1 MGTLPPFLQQPTRYL
16 FFTGK
21 GGVGKT
27 TLSSASAL
35 ALADQGKRV
44 LLVSTDPASNL
55 DAVLHTS
62 LGDTPTPVNGMTHLE
77 AMNIDPE
84 AAAAA
89 YRERVIDPYRGVLP
103 EDSIAHMEEQL
114 SGACTVEVAAFDE
127 FTALLTAT
135 DWTSSYDH
143 IVFDTAP
150 TGHTLRLLQLPAAWS
165 GFLENNTS
173 GVSCLGPNSELTSS
187 QARYAQVT
195 ATLADA
201 NATTMVLVSRPE
213 HAALTEAARTASEL
227 HELGID
233 NQQLVVNGVFKAADD
248 DAVAKA
254 FEQRGMEALRQM
266 PNALRALTRNDIP
279 LQGENV
285 MGIDSLRQLLNPT
298 TNNPASAHITL
309 PDMPHISGL
318 ATLTD
323 QIEADGR
330 GLIMLM
336 GKGGVG
342 KTTLA
347 AALAIAL
354 AERGHAVHLST
365 TDPAAHLK
373 QTVGS
378 EVANLKV
385 SRIDPKE
392 VTRQY
397 QEHVLATAGKD
408 LDADGRAMLEEELRS
423 PCSEEVAVF
432 HAFSRIIREAHESF
446 VILDTAPTGHTLLL
460 LDATG
465 SYHRQ
470 ILQDIEGQ
478 QVAKVTT
485 PMMRLQ
491 DASYTKM
498 VIATLPETTPV
509 QEAAQ
514 LQADLRRTGIE
525 PFAWI
530 INNSLLATGTKD
542 PVLLQRAAS
551 EVARIESVVAEH
563 ATRAYIV
570 PWQTA
575 TPNNPERLQ
584 NMMRN
589 KGLG

>member
-1 MGTLPPFLQQPTRYL
+1 MAAPLPFLQQPTRYL

-27 TLSSASAL
+27 TLSSATAV

-55 DAVLHTS
+55 DAVLNTK
-62 LGDTPTPVNGMTHLE
+62 LGDAPTAVNNMSNLD

-89 YRERVIDPYRGVLP
+89 YRERVIGPYRGVLP
-103 EDSIAHMEEQL
+103 DDSIAHMEEQL

-127 FTALLTAT
+127 FTALLTEA
-135 DWTSSYDH
+135 DWTSIYDH

-165 GFLENNTS
+165 GFLEKNTS
-173 GVSCLGPNSELTSS
+173 GVSCLGPNSELKSS
-187 QARYAQVT
+187 QKRYAEAT
-195 ATLADA
+195 ATLADTS
-201 NATTMVLVSRPE
+201 ATTMILVSRPE
-213 HAALTEAARTASEL
+213 QAALTEAARTAQEL
-227 HELGID
+227 YDLGID
-233 NQQLVVNGVFKAADD
+233 NQQLALNGVFKAAGEDG
-248 DAVAKA
+248 VAKA
-254 FEQRGMEALRQM
+254 FEQRGMEALQQM
-266 PNALRALTRNDIP
+266 PDALRTLTRNDIP

-285 MGIDSLRQLLNPT
+285 MGMDCLRQLLNPAHKDV
-298 TNNPASAHITL
+298 ASSDMQL
-309 PDMPHISGL
+309 PEMPDISEL

-330 GLIMLM
+330 GLVMVM

-342 KTTLA
+342 KTTIA
-347 AALAIAL
+347 SALAVAL

-365 TDPAAHLK
+365 TDPAAHLE
-373 QTVGS
+373 QTVGGQ
-378 EVANLKV
+378 VANLKV

-408 LDADGRAMLEEELRS
+408 LDADGRAMLEEEMNS
-423 PCSEEVAVF
+423 PCTEEVAVF
-432 HAFSRIIREAHESF
+432 HAFSRVVREASESF

-470 ILQDIEGQ
+470 ILQDMEGKR
-478 QVAKVTT
+478 VGKVTT
-485 PMMRLQ
+485 PMMRLKN
-491 DASYTKM
+491 ASYTKM
-498 VIATLPETTPV
+498 LITTLPETTPV
-509 QEAAQ
+509 QEAAR

-525 PFAWI
+525 PFAWV
-530 INNSLLATGTKD
+530 INNSLLATETKD
-542 PVLLQRAAS
+542 PVLMQRAAS
-551 EVARIESVVAEH
+551 EVARIEEVISEH
-563 ATRAYIV
+563 AARACIV
-570 PWQTA
+570 PWQTM

-584 NMMRN
+584 NMIS
-589 KGLG
+589 